1 MAVFSE
7 LEVWIDPLAR
17 SGAENMAV
25 DEMLHITSGELPL
38 LRIYQWRRAAV
49 SFGYFEKLS
58 DAMRDFPGEEIEYV
72 RRWTGG
78 GIVDHR
84 VDLTYTLSIPKGHPL
99 EQQRG
104 SASYAVIHQAL
115 ATSMQAC
122 GVACELAEVGT
133 DSEKRS
139 CFVKPVP
146 FDIVDPSGRK
156 LAGAGQKRSRYGL
169 LHQGSVQGVENSEA
183 WQVALI
189 QSLTTNAKE
198 KGISDLGDVSK
209 VVSARY
215 GNSAWTRKRL

>member
-25 DEMLHITSGELPL
+25 DEMLHICRGELPL
-38 LRIYQWRRAAV
+38 LRIYQWRHAAV

-58 DAMRDFPGEEIEYV
+58 DAMGDFPGEEIEYV

-104 SASYAVIHQAL
+104 NTSYAQIHKAL
-115 ATSMQAC
+115 AKAMQAC
-122 GVACELAEVGT
+122 GVACELTEEDS
-133 DSEKRS
+133 DSEERS

-156 LAGAGQKRSRYGL
+156 LAGAGQKRSRHGL
-169 LHQGSVQGVENSEA
+169 LHQGSVQGVENCEA
-183 WQVALI
+183 WQLALI
-189 QSLTTNAKE
+189 QSLATKAKE
-198 KGISDLGDVSK
+198 KDITGLGDVSK
-209 VVSARY
+209 VVRARY
-215 GNSAWTRKRL
+215 GNSVWTRKRL

>member
-7 LEVWIDPLAR
+7 LEVWIDPIAR

-25 DEMLHITSGELPL
+25 DEILHVGRVELPL
-38 LRIYQWRRAAV
+38 LRIYMWCQASV
-49 SFGYFEKLS
+49 SFGYFEKLG

-99 EQQRG
+99 EQHRG
-104 SASYAVIHQAL
+104 NLSYAKIHQAV
-115 ATSMQAC
+115 AKSMQFC
-122 GVACELAEVGT
+122 GVECALTEEET
-133 DSEKRS
+133 ESDERS

-146 FDIVDPSGRK
+146 FDIIGSDGQK
-156 LAGAGQKRSRYGL
+156 LAGAGQKRSRHGL

-189 QSLTTNAKE
+189 QSLTANAKE
-198 KGISDLGDVSK
+198 KDIAELGDVSK
-209 VVSARY
+209 VVRARY
-215 GNSAWTRKRL
+215 GNPAWTRKRL

>member
-25 DEMLHITSGELPL
+25 DEILHIKGGELPL
-38 LRIYQWRRAAV
+38 LRIYQWSHAAV
-49 SFGYFEKLS
+49 TFGYFEKLS

-84 VDLTYTLSIPKGHPL
+84 VDLTYTLSVPKGHPL

-104 SASYAVIHQAL
+104 NASYALIHQAL
-115 ATSMQAC
+115 AKSMQAS
-122 GVACELAEVGT
+122 GVECELTEKYSN
-133 DSEKRS
+133 SEDRA

-146 FDIVDPSGRK
+146 FDIIGSRGQK

-169 LHQGSVQGVENSEA
+169 LHQGSVQGIGDSEV
-183 WQVALI
+183 WRNALI
-189 QSLTTNAKE
+189 QSLTTNAKGKDITE
-198 KGISDLGDVSK
+198 LGDVSK
-209 VVSARY
+209 LVRTRY
-215 GNSAWTRKRL
+215 GNASWTQKRL

>member
-25 DEMLHITSGELPL
+25 DEILHTNAGELPL
-38 LRIYQWRRAAV
+38 LRIYQWSHAAV
-49 SFGYFEKLS
+49 TFGYFEKLS
-58 DAMRDFPGEEIEYV
+58 DAMREFPGEGIEYV

-84 VDLTYTLSIPKGHPL
+84 LDLTYSLSIPRGHPL

-104 SASYAVIHQAL
+104 NTSYAVIHQAL
-115 ATSMQAC
+115 VKSMQAC
-122 GVACELAEVGT
+122 GVECELTKGGS
-133 DSEKRS
+133 DSKDRA

-146 FDIVDPSGRK
+146 FDIIGSRGQK

-169 LHQGSVQGVENSEA
+169 LHQGSVQGVTDSEA
-183 WQVALI
+183 WQNALI
-189 QSLTTNAKE
+189 QSLATNVKE
-198 KGISDLGDVSK
+198 KDITELGDVSK
-209 VVSARY
+209 VVRARY